1 VTEAPISIAARNRTV
16 LVSSDGAGVRWQ
28 STASWWV
35 LFGSLAFGLAL
46 LEDWG
51 AFYNFYPTRPRV
63 YFAVEVV
70 LIGATLMLSPQRRV
84 HRVFLPIPMLAF
96 VAWWIASYAWTVFP
110 AGFAKSNLADAT
122 TVATVI
128 VIGGM
133 LDRRQLS
140 RVLLGAGLCAVGLIV
155 AALVL
160 LPSVAYQP
168 ASLEVGA
175 PGLRGGFIHKTPMV
189 ACVLLFASAVFCF
202 EHRQWLRVL
211 CFPAVAV
218 IVILSRSS
226 AGLAIG
232 MSLVGTG
239 WLMNHGERI
248 AATIG
253 RGLKSLS
260 LLSVAAGVG
269 VIAALLGVITKLLGK
284 DLTFSGRNQ
293 VWAGVVRQIQRKPLA
308 GWGGTDMYALIQL
321 EPVRS
326 IIRPLGYVAAT
337 SHNGVLELMLRLGV
351 VGLVLYLVV
360 LVSTV
365 RNGFR
370 LLRTDPAW
378 GRFILMMM
386 VIVVMFAVSEVL
398 TVLGVWFA
406 LTCLFGSKRLG
417 GQA

>member
-1 VTEAPISIAARNRTV
+1 MPGRPA
-16 LVSSDGAGVRWQ
+16 VRWQ
-28 STASWWV
+28 STSKLWM

-46 LEDWG
+46 LQDWG
-51 AFYNFYPTRPRV
+51 AFYNFYPTKPRV
-63 YFAVEVV
+63 YFAAEVA
-70 LIGATLMLSPQRRV
+70 LMTAALMLSPQRWV
-84 HRVFLPIPMLAF
+84 YRVFLPIPMLAF
-96 VAWWIASYAWTVFP
+96 VGWWMASYMWAVFP
-110 AGFAKSNLADAT
+110 AGFAKNNLADAT

-140 RVLLGAGLCAVGLIV
+140 RVLLGAGLVAVGLIV

-160 LPSVAYQP
+160 QPSLAYQP
-168 ASLEVGA
+168 ASLDVGA

-202 EHRQWLRVL
+202 EHRHWLRVL
-211 CFPAVAV
+211 CFPTVAV

-239 WLMNHGERI
+239 WLLNHGEQI

-260 LLSVAAGVG
+260 LLSVVAGVG
-269 VIAALLGVITKLLGK
+269 VIGALLGVITKLFGK

-293 VWAGVVRQIQRKPLA
+293 VWVGVVRQIQRKPII
-308 GWGGTDMYALIQL
+308 GWGGTDMYALIRL

-326 IIRPLGYVAAT
+326 IIRPLGYKAAT

-351 VGLVLYLVV
+351 VGLVLYIVV
-360 LVSTV
+360 FASAV

-378 GRFILMMM
+378 GRFILMTM
-386 VIVVMFAVSEVL
+386 VIVAMFAVSEVL

-406 LTCLFGSKRLG
+406 LTCLFCSKRLG